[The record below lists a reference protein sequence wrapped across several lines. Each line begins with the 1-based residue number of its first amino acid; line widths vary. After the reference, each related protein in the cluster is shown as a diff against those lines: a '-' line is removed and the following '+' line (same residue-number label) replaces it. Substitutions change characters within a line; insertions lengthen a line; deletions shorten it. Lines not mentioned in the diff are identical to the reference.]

1 MKLAAALMQRADL
14 QTRIGELQVRL
25 NNNARVQEGEQPT
38 EEPMELIAALDAA
51 AAELEDL
58 IVRINLT
65 NAQTVIDGMSITARI
80 AKRDTLLQKERILR
94 GFVTEA
100 SQLTSRYSRT
110 EIKVAATIDV
120 RAMQKELDKLAKEIR
135 ETDEALQELN
145 WTVDLL

>member
-1 MKLAAALMQRADL
+1 M
-14 QTRIGELQVRL
+14 
-25 NNNARVQEGEQPT
+25 
-38 EEPMELIAALDAA
+38 
-51 AAELEDL
+51 
-58 IVRINLT
+58 RINLT